1 MSMDL
6 IIVAVAVIT
15 LIVVAG
21 AAAWRRLTQGSPD
34 TDAESD
40 PDIDAESE
48 GQVSEDPEAAEPQT
62 PQRQS
67 PAATPATPWRTA
79 PAPSDEAGQGFAAVN
94 NSVVRPDI
102 AARSTT
108 NLWNEDTIRGYQDRW
123 GKVQLKFVD
132 DPPNAAAEAEALITD
147 VIASLAATVNTQKS
161 NLDTWRS
168 TKGLD
173 DTEELRMVVRRYREF
188 LDRVL
193 GA

>member
-40 PDIDAESE
+40 PDTDEESE
-48 GQVSEDPEAAEPQT
+48 GQAYEDPEAAEPQT
-62 PQRQS
+62 PQPQW
-67 PAATPATPWRTA
+67 PAATPATPMRTA
-79 PAPSDEAGQGFAAVN
+79 PAPSGEAGQGFAALN

-168 TKGLD
+168 NKGAD